1 MKSDGGVSTKLSTAL
16 PARNHLF
23 EQIHGILWEKIRSGE
38 IESGQRLKDIEWARK
53 LNVSRTPVREA
64 MRKMQQ
70 EGVLVPL
77 AQGGYEVRATSQAD
91 LIELYRCRAALE
103 ALAAEQAAARFDDT
117 VAARFDALIG
127 SADDAIER
135 GDLDAAFALNTMF
148 HAAILELSGNRHLTG
163 LLDTLQR
170 LVMFYRAALLRIS
183 KDDARNT
190 SLYVDRLRVKQ
201 DCHREILAAL
211 RIKDG
216 ARAAALMQS
225 HVRETAEDLLPAV
238 RELTR
243 VADEQLRNSA

>member
-1 MKSDGGVSTKLSTAL
+1 MREIGGEGTKPSTGL

-77 AQGGYEVRATSQAD
+77 AQGGYELRATSKVD

-103 ALAAEQAAARFDDT
+103 ALAADEAAGHFDDT
-117 VAARFDALIG
+117 VAARFELMIAH
-127 SADDAIER
+127 ADEAIDR
-135 GDLDAAFALNTMF
+135 GDLDAAFALNTQF
-148 HAAILELSGNRHLTG
+148 HAAVLELSGNRHLGG
-163 LLDTLQR
+163 LLDGLQR
-170 LVMFYRAALLRIS
+170 LVTFYRAALLRVS
-183 KDDARNT
+183 RDDPGRKA
-190 SLYVDRLRVKQ
+190 LYLERLRVKQ
-201 DCHREILAAL
+201 KRHREIFAAL
-211 RIKDG
+211 RARDG
-216 ARAAALMQS
+216 ARAAALMQA

-238 RELTR
+238 PESARIAE
-243 VADEQLRNSA
+243 DEPRNAA